1 MSSDV
6 ANYANDTTPYERGPY
21 QDKIKANLELKVYK
35 IFNWFKCN
43 NFKTNAIKCHFFLLT
58 YQSSTINTLA

>member
-35 IFNWFKCN
+35 MFNWFKCN
-43 NFKTNAIKCHFFLLT
+43 NFKANAIKCHFS
-58 YQSSTINTLA
+58 Y